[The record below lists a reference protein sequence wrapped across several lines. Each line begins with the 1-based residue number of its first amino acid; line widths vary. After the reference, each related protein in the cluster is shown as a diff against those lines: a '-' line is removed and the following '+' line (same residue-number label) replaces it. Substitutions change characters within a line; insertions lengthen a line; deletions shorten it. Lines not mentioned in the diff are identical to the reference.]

1 MNDNMQSWYAHV
13 LSHFSCVQLFVT
25 LWTVA
30 RQAPL
35 SMGVGCH
42 SLLQGIVPTQGLN
55 SGLLHCRQILYQ
67 LSHKGSPG
75 ILEWVA
81 FPSPVD
87 LPDSGIEPGS
97 AVLQWILYQLSYQRS
112 LMFP

>member
-1 MNDNMQSWYAHV
+1 M
-13 LSHFSCVQLFVT
+13 LSHFSGVQLFVT

-55 SGLLHCRQILYQ
+55 SGLLHCKQILYPLRDQ
-67 LSHKGSPG
+67 GSP
-75 ILEWVA
+75 I
-81 FPSPVD
+81 
-87 LPDSGIEPGS
+87 
-97 AVLQWILYQLSYQRS
+97 
-112 LMFP
+112 